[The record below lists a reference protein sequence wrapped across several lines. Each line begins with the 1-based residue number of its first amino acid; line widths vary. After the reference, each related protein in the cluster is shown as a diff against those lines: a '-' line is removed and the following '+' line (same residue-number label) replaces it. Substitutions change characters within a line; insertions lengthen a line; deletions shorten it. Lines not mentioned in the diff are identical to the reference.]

1 MSVSFSKTK
10 RIYLT
15 VIYYRL
21 VEMRLILDR
30 PTASGKDKFS
40 FRQVW
45 ATMASPHV
53 ILNTMGFFFNGAMLY
68 GLALF
73 LPTIV
78 KQLGFSTTRTQLLS
92 VPPFAVGFVCTSS
105 FTLDKSQLVLH
116 QR

>member
-1 MSVSFSKTK
+1 
-10 RIYLT
+10 
-15 VIYYRL
+15 
-21 VEMRLILDR
+21 MRLLLDR

-105 FTLDKSQLVLH
+105 FTLDKSQLMLH